1 MKFFFSLLFLTT
13 PLLAQVCTE
22 STLTTASFPLYC
34 DSLSLNSD
42 INLNSVSDP
51 IEINVNGNAIIN
63 ARINISGQDGQL
75 IDDSVGGTGGLGGPG
90 ASRGGGAFF
99 LEIEE
104 TPDKPQAGKE
114 GEKDFS
120 ANCGDGAGGGGF
132 QSPGQNG
139 TPCLTSIN
147 PPAPGGI
154 STDFTTIQLFFRGG
168 YGGGAGGGATSQGL
182 DNMVASGG
190 GGGGAIYIK
199 ASGQITL
206 TSQGLIN
213 ANGGNGADSVNR
225 NGGGGGGSGGVI
237 ILEANILDLQ
247 GKLLARGGKGGQ
259 APNGGHG
266 GDGSSG
272 LIRLK
277 DSNGVVDYI
286 GEKDFT
292 PEKEPDSQELK
303 LNSSISC
310 GTIDSNNDGN
320 GGNLLFQVLLPLF
333 FLIAM
338 THFKK
343 KFQDLF

>member
-1 MKFFFSLLFLTT
+1 MKFILPFLFFTT

-22 STLTTASFPLYC
+22 STLTSSLYPLNC
-34 DSLSLNSD
+34 DSL
-42 INLNSVSDP
+42 
-51 IEINVNGNAIIN
+51 EINSPVDLRNITVPIRINVSGNVIIN
-63 ARINISGQDGQL
+63 STINISGQN
-75 IDDSVGGTGGLGGPG
+75 GGLLTSDGNGGQGGPG
-90 ASRGGGAFF
+90 AFNGGG
-99 LEIEE
+99 IELFE
-104 TPDKPQAGKE
+104 AAPGKDVPHGGAR
-114 GEKDFS
+114 GERDFS
-120 ANCGDGAGGGGF
+120 VNCGDGAAGGGF
-132 QSPGQNG
+132 VLAGNNG
-139 TPCLTSIN
+139 TPCLNSTN
-147 PPAPGGI
+147 PPSTGGVVYDLTNI
-154 STDFTTIQLFFRGG
+154 ETILSGG
-168 YGGGAGGGATSQGL
+168 HGGGAGGIFEINPTVSA
-182 DNMVASGG
+182 ASGG
-190 GGGGAIYIK
+190 GGGGALHLTAIGNI
-199 ASGQITL
+199 QL
-206 TSQGLIN
+206 TSRAFIS
-213 ANGGNGADSVNR
+213 ANGGNGANSINS

-237 ILEANILDLQ
+237 ILEGNTLDLQ
-247 GKLLARGGKGGQ
+247 GKLFARGGKGGQ

-292 PEKEPDSQELK
+292 PEKKPDSQELK

-343 KFQDLF
+343 KFQDLV